1 MIKQK
6 RSIFALAVL
15 VAFVATGLFLP
26 GLIGAGDLEPTDP
39 PDSTMHTLEDIYNK
53 VANIG
58 TASVEE
64 TGQETSYATGDDGD
78 YEVGVSWPVPRFTD
92 NGDGTVTDNL
102 TRLIWLKNANCFKAR
117 QWAEALGDC
126 NSLNDGECGL
136 TDGTVEGDWR
146 LPNVRELHSLS
157 HFGFYDPAVP
167 NTAGTG
173 KWAADDPFTGVQS
186 SFYWSSTTFEGDTY
200 DAWNVSMYDGLV
212 SYYDK
217 ADLDGLYVWP
227 VRGGN

>member
-146 LPNVRELHSLS
+146 LPNIKEVLCLVDFSQFNPPL
-157 HFGFYDPAVP
+157 P
-167 NTAGTG
+167 TG
-173 KWAADDPFTGVQS
+173 NPFTGVQS
-186 SFYWSSTTFEGDTY
+186 FFYWSSTTYAGDTN
-200 DAWNVSMYDGLV
+200 DAWGVVMDADLYIGDKE
-212 SYYDK
+212 SYYH
-217 ADLDGLYVWP
+217 VWP